1 MSFGAAQGLGV
12 GAAAGFAG
20 AFLGPAFGRRRVLA
34 VRRAG
39 ADSMDGEEVESSQT
53 LAIVGLGNVG
63 AQFDGTRHNIGF
75 AAVDEVASKLLS
87 TDRWAL
93 SGSIWQEAFGGTVLR
108 LKRTASKEMDSYEEI
123 LLFKPSSMMNGSG
136 RPVSELVSSLGL
148 PESALVVIYDDM
160 DLDVGRL
167 RLRKSGSA
175 GGQNGVKSILNH
187 GFQKFLR
194 LRLGVSRPKSG
205 GREAI
210 VGHVLGKFRHEEA
223 LSLAS
228 VLPNPSPVCF
238 QRASSCH
245 LARFLPVSV
254 LAEQNRNG
262 LRSTKCKTSLAR
274 MQFSRPVTSRR
285 LL

>member
-1 MSFGAAQGLGV
+1 MSFGGAQGLGV
-12 GAAAGFAG
+12 GEAVGFAG
-20 AFLGPAFGRRRVLA
+20 AVLRPAFSRRRLA

-39 ADSMDGEEVESSQT
+39 TDSMDGEEAESSQT

-108 LKRTASKEMDSYEEI
+108 LKRTASKGTDSYEEI

-136 RPVSELVSSLGL
+136 RPVSELVSSLQL

-210 VGHVLGKFRHEEA
+210 VGHVLGKFRHEEVE
-223 LSLAS
+223 LSKESLGRAAVAVEDLADG
-228 VLPNPSPVCF
+228 
-238 QRASSCH
+238 
-245 LARFLPVSV
+245 VSWDNV
-254 LAEQNRNG
+254 MNKFNRPA
-262 LRSTKCKTSLAR
+262 TATVA
-274 MQFSRPVTSRR
+274 
-285 LL
+285 

>member
-210 VGHVLGKFRHEEA
+210 VGHVLGKFRHEEVELSKEA
-223 LSLAS
+223 LGRAAVAVEDLADG
-228 VLPNPSPVCF
+228 
-238 QRASSCH
+238 
-245 LARFLPVSV
+245 VSWDNV
-254 LAEQNRNG
+254 MNKFNRPAPATVAAG
-262 LRSTKCKTSLAR
+262 R
-274 MQFSRPVTSRR
+274 
-285 LL
+285 